1 MESDDSISIIS
12 LFMREAGLEDIL
24 DSQEAG
30 VTIIAP
36 QNTVLVNTFDFFQ
49 VLEMSLARDS
59 PEAQEF
65 FSTMKF
71 HIIQGALTLDDILQ
85 AGQVQTMAMT
95 SDGAVMSITVTTV
108 TDPDTNQPLI
118 KLQGPHSE
126 AILLGEPITSAC
138 GSVILPVDKL
148 LTLSPTTDGAQTSEA
163 QAAPKVLQQKS
174 FESDCIPLMNVIQG
188 HPRLGRFADMLKRA
202 GMSAALTRGTNITV
216 FAPEDEGL
224 SIILEA
230 LGNHVDMLEMEGLQA
245 WMGYHVI
252 HGIFYEEDLFPGT
265 VLPTYTMSENQTP
278 LEIEVSGI
286 LGGEGD
292 GLLIKSVGSDARTA
306 EPPLKACGG
315 VVHIMDVPLM
325 PVAASEAHK
334 RR

>member
-1 MESDDSISIIS
+1 MSQFYVICTKITTSFKKMEYFALQLKYFIIITMQSYYDNYQMLVDLPKFKS
-12 LFMREAGLEDIL
+12 LIYSSKYYFLSLRIHMELLFFSLSKTKIEHSAK
-24 DSQEAG
+24 QKY
-30 VTIIAP
+30 
-36 QNTVLVNTFDFFQ
+36 LVFLQ
-49 VLEMSLARDS
+49 KG
-59 PEAQEF
+59 QEF
-65 FSTMKF
+65 FFPKYWLKQVLLQLQPEQWPDFGCEGIKVQRAHQPTSQC
-71 HIIQGALTLDDILQ
+71 QGKK
-85 AGQVQTMAMT
+85 
-95 SDGAVMSITVTTV
+95 
-108 TDPDTNQPLI
+108 N
-118 KLQGPHSE
+118 
-126 AILLGEPITSAC
+126 
-138 GSVILPVDKL
+138 
-148 LTLSPTTDGAQTSEA
+148 
-163 QAAPKVLQQKS
+163 
-174 FESDCIPLMNVIQG
+174 
-188 HPRLGRFADMLKRA
+188 MLKRA

>member
-1 MESDDSISIIS
+1 MSQFYVICTKITTSFKKMEYFALQLKYFIIITMQSYYDNYQMLVDLPKFKS
-12 LFMREAGLEDIL
+12 LIYSSKYYFLSLRIHMELLFFSLSKTKIEHSAK
-24 DSQEAG
+24 QKY
-30 VTIIAP
+30 
-36 QNTVLVNTFDFFQ
+36 LVFLQ
-49 VLEMSLARDS
+49 KG
-59 PEAQEF
+59 QEF
-65 FSTMKF
+65 FF
-71 HIIQGALTLDDILQ
+71 
-85 AGQVQTMAMT
+85 
-95 SDGAVMSITVTTV
+95 
-108 TDPDTNQPLI
+108 
-118 KLQGPHSE
+118 
-126 AILLGEPITSAC
+126 
-138 GSVILPVDKL
+138 
-148 LTLSPTTDGAQTSEA
+148 
-163 QAAPKVLQQKS
+163 PKYWLK
-174 FESDCIPLMNVIQG
+174 
-188 HPRLGRFADMLKRA
+188 HMLKRA